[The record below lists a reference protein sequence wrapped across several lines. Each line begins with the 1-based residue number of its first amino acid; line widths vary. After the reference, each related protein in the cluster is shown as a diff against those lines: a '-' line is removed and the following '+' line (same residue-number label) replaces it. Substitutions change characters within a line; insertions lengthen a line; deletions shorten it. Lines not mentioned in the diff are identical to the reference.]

1 MEVNVKVLHPKCAGL
16 DVHKESVVACV
27 RIVTESE
34 IKYETRTFNTMTKG
48 LLALSEWIAAH
59 GCTHVA
65 MEATG
70 VYWKP
75 VWHVLVVAFQLVL
88 ANAAHI
94 KGIARPKTD
103 VSDAQW
109 IADLLAHGLI
119 RGSFVPDQPIQELRA
134 LTRTRKQL
142 VQEHTRHIQ
151 RIQKTL
157 EDANIK
163 LDNVLTQILGASGR
177 AILQALIRGET
188 DVQKLAALTHP
199 RVKAS
204 RDEIAEALRGHVTHN
219 HRFLLKLYLEQVER
233 IESALEDIDK
243 EVEAALAPFRE
254 QVRLLKTIPGISG
267 TTAAMILAEI
277 GADMSRFPTPAHLVS
292 WARLCPRN
300 DESAGKLQSTR
311 VRKGSRWL
319 KPGLIQIVFAAIR
332 KKPHTYLRA
341 QYYRI
346 KARRGDKKARVAV
359 ASTILTAV
367 YFVLRDKVAFRD
379 LGADYFDKLAPAKA
393 IERLV
398 KRLNSLGMDV
408 ELRERMAA

>member
-1 MEVNVKVLHPKCAGL
+1 MKVLYPKCAGL
-16 DVHKESVVACV
+16 DVHKASVVACARV
-27 RIVTESE
+27 VTESG
-34 IKYETRTFNTMTKG
+34 ISYETRTFNTMTKG
-48 LLALSEWIAAH
+48 LLALSEWLVGH

-75 VWHVLVVAFQLVL
+75 VWHVLAVAFQLVL

-119 RGSFVPDQPIQELRA
+119 RGSFVPEQPIQELRS

-142 VQEHTRHIQ
+142 VQEHTRHVQ

-177 AILQALIRGET
+177 AILQALIAGET
-188 DVQKLAALTHP
+188 EPQKLAELAHP
-199 RVKAS
+199 GVKAS
-204 RDEIAEALRGHVTHN
+204 REQLAEALRGRVTKN
-219 HRFLLKLYLEQVER
+219 HRFLLKLYLAQVER
-233 IESALEDIDK
+233 IEAAIEDIDK
-243 EVEAALAPFRE
+243 EVEAALEPFRE
-254 QVRLLKTIPGISG
+254 EIRLLKTIPGISG
-267 TTAAMILAEI
+267 TTAALILSEI
-277 GADMSRFPTPAHLVS
+277 GADMSRFQTPAHLVS

-300 DESAGKLQSTR
+300 DESAGRVQSTR

-319 KPGLIQIVFAAIR
+319 KPALIQIVLAAIR

-346 KARRGDKKARVAV
+346 KARRGDKKARVAI
-359 ASTILTAV
+359 ASSILTAI
-367 YFVLRDKVAFRD
+367 YFVLRDKVPFRD
-379 LGADYFDKLAPAKA
+379 LGSDYFDKIAPTKA

-398 KRLNSLGMDV
+398 KRLNNLGMDV
-408 ELRERMAA
+408 ELRERKAA